1 MSERSAVEI
10 LRQAAVQLAEA
21 GVPSAQHDAKRLLL
35 SLLSADGSASLAL
48 DGVVLSG
55 ETITQFNALVARRAK
70 REPLQHIL
78 QSATIMYLDLKSD
91 ARALIPRDDSAEVI
105 QVATRR
111 LSARKQDPI
120 VIADLGTGSGVL
132 LAECLHAFKAASG
145 IAVEASPAA
154 MSLAEENFELLG
166 FSQRVFQFQE
176 SWMDWAGWGVCDLI
190 VSNPPYI
197 ESAVIPTLAPEVRNF
212 DPLDALDG
220 GPDGLDAYREII
232 AIGALQM
239 KAGAHLVLEIGYDQR
254 EAVADLLE
262 TSGFTDLEFQQDLGG
277 NDRVIAATKT

>member
-1 MSERSAVEI
+1 MSAAEL

-35 SLLSADGSASLAL
+35 SVLPDLPPSLDQVKLSSES
-48 DGVVLSG
+48 
-55 ETITQFNALVARRAK
+55 NARFQKLVARRAK

-78 QSATIMYLDLKSD
+78 QTATIMYLDLKSD

-105 QVATRR
+105 QLAAAR
-111 LSARKQDPI
+111 LSARQQDPI

-145 IAVEASPAA
+145 IAVEASTAA
-154 MSLAEENFELLG
+154 MSLAEENFERLG
-166 FSQRVFQFQE
+166 LSQRVSRFQG
-176 SWMDWAGWGVCDLI
+176 SWMDWGDWGVCDLI

-197 ESAVIPTLAPEVRNF
+197 ESAVIPTLAPEVRDF

-232 AIGALQM
+232 GEGSAQM
-239 KAGAHLVLEIGYDQR
+239 KVGSHLVLEIGYDQR
-254 EAVADLLE
+254 EAVAELLE
-262 TSGFTDLEFQQDLGG
+262 ASGFSDLAFRQDLGG